1 MLWFFVDILSKYND
15 CVTNLMLIDD
25 FFIPFQTLT
34 IKGGILKI
42 YEHVLG
48 RPTFYCIQKQ
58 GWIHDVWN

>member
-1 MLWFFVDILSKYND
+1 MNMLWFFVDILSKYND

-48 RPTFYCIQKQ
+48 RPTFYCI
-58 GWIHDVWN
+58 